1 MIEALD
7 NLQLN
12 RPAQKGLAQ
21 GRQLLAS
28 MKNMKNKPACLADF
42 DVVMPIGKG
51 GMGKIFMVKSKMT
64 VSTVGITT
72 ELVLTRVSDPGEG
85 ICHEGPKSC
94 AAAQSQ
100 AAGPSAE

>member
-12 RPAQKGLAQ
+12 RPAQSGLAQ
-21 GRQLLAS
+21 GRQLLAT

-64 VSTVGITT
+64 VSRS
-72 ELVLTRVSDPGEG
+72 LSFSLSASFSVSQP
-85 ICHEGPKSC
+85 H
-94 AAAQSQ
+94 AAVNHSLQ
-100 AAGPSAE
+100 